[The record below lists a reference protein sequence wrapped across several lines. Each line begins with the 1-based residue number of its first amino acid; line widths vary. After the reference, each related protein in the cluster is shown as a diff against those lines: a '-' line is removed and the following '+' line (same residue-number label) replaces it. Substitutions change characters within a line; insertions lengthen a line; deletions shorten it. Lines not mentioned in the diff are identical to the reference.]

1 MEIEQKQAEIIGQL
15 VDRASKCSGESM
27 WPIYITSFSFRLFQD
42 FGSPQLPRSCFRNV
56 CLLEG
61 TTHSVF
67 LDVLR
72 LFAHGTWGNYKC
84 NDNRI
89 PQLSPHQILKLK
101 KLTLLPNSEDKAV
114 LPYDNLMVELD
125 VTNVRQLED
134 FLNNECMYDGI
145 VRGKLDQLKRCFEV
159 PFAAGRDPR
168 PGELGDMLHALS
180 NLLNTS
186 ENLLCS
192 FQDKLKWADNMAE
205 EGVEEVKRSPSMKG
219 DVDNRGHK
227 EMFGELS
234 RVMDCEEDGIRLKR
248 RRHLIPR

>member
-1 MEIEQKQAEIIGQL
+1 MIKSSLMEIEQKQAEIIGQL

-42 FGSPQLPRSCFRNV
+42 FGSPQLPSLKEPHILFSSMYYG
-56 CLLEG
+56 CLPMAPG
-61 TTHSVF
+61 
-67 LDVLR
+67 
-72 LFAHGTWGNYKC
+72 
-84 NDNRI
+84 
-89 PQLSPHQILKLK
+89 
-101 KLTLLPNSEDKAV
+101 V

-180 NLLNTS
+180 NL
-186 ENLLCS
+186 
-192 FQDKLKWADNMAE
+192 
-205 EGVEEVKRSPSMKG
+205 
-219 DVDNRGHK
+219 
-227 EMFGELS
+227 
-234 RVMDCEEDGIRLKR
+234 
-248 RRHLIPR
+248 

>member
-42 FGSPQLPRSCFRNV
+42 FGSPQLPRSCFRNSH
-56 CLLEG
+56 LNNALQLEG

-72 LFAHGTWGNYKC
+72 LFAHGTWG

-101 KLTLLPNSEDKAV
+101 KLTLLPNSEDKAAHS
-114 LPYDNLMVELD
+114 LSSPLISTY

-180 NLLNTS
+180 NL
-186 ENLLCS
+186 
-192 FQDKLKWADNMAE
+192 
-205 EGVEEVKRSPSMKG
+205 
-219 DVDNRGHK
+219 
-227 EMFGELS
+227 
-234 RVMDCEEDGIRLKR
+234 
-248 RRHLIPR
+248 

>member
-27 WPIYITSFSFRLFQD
+27 
-42 FGSPQLPRSCFRNV
+42 
-56 CLLEG
+56 
-61 TTHSVF
+61 
-67 LDVLR
+67 
-72 LFAHGTWGNYKC
+72 
-84 NDNRI
+84 
-89 PQLSPHQILKLK
+89 
-101 KLTLLPNSEDKAV
+101 V

-180 NLLNTS
+180 NL
-186 ENLLCS
+186 
-192 FQDKLKWADNMAE
+192 
-205 EGVEEVKRSPSMKG
+205 
-219 DVDNRGHK
+219 
-227 EMFGELS
+227 
-234 RVMDCEEDGIRLKR
+234 
-248 RRHLIPR
+248 

>member
-42 FGSPQLPRSCFRNV
+42 FGSPQLPRSCFRNSH
-56 CLLEG
+56 LNNALQLEG

-101 KLTLLPNSEDKAV
+101 KLTLLPNSEDKAAHSFRRY
-114 LPYDNLMVELD
+114 LHRPTYLKLHKLD
-125 VTNVRQLED
+125 TD
-134 FLNNECMYDGI
+134 FVNIFQGI
-145 VRGKLDQLKRCFEV
+145 VRGKLDQLKRCFEVCCHSPILCFLFMDISMRLVIYIGNVQV

-180 NLLNTS
+180 NL
-186 ENLLCS
+186 
-192 FQDKLKWADNMAE
+192 
-205 EGVEEVKRSPSMKG
+205 
-219 DVDNRGHK
+219 
-227 EMFGELS
+227 
-234 RVMDCEEDGIRLKR
+234 
-248 RRHLIPR
+248 